1 MIAQRRGRVSFCSAG
16 RTRSPGEDHCST
28 LSAQDHSSFNRSV
41 LLLSSPS
48 FSSFQ
53 FQYFKSFA
61 WHGAGGPGAWW
72 GCSEH
77 SASGQ
82 GGSGWPSLP
91 PPGIGR
97 GAGRQRLHIFSGRQ
111 KLRMLQSLA
120 AGVPWVQLACWPAAW
135 VVVDKYGWWNSQRG
149 SLYTGDGNQ
158 PPQQSFLGGTVRSV
172 QRQAHA
178 EGPPGMSGVDSG
190 RPPSAGTQ
198 GRPVVVSGVGRRFPS
213 CQSAVNTAIL
223 SGLAMGHGRQFGG
236 DLRQLF
242 HSPKSGL
249 GRGRVRGS

>member
-1 MIAQRRGRVSFCSAG
+1 MKNHNQ
-16 RTRSPGEDHCST
+16 
-28 LSAQDHSSFNRSV
+28 
-41 LLLSSPS
+41 

-91 PPGIGR
+91 PPADREGG
-97 GAGRQRLHIFSGRQ
+97 GPPAAAHIFRPSEASDAPVFGGRRT
-111 KLRMLQSLA
+111 LGT
-120 AGVPWVQLACWPAAW
+120 AGVLAGG
-135 VVVDKYGWWNSQRG
+135 VDIVDKYGWWNSQSG
-149 SLYTGDGNQ
+149 SLYTGDGNE